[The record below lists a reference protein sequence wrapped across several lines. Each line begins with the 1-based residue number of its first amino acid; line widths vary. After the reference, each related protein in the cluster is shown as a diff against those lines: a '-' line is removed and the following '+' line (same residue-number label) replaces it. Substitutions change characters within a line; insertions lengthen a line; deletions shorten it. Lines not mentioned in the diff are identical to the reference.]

1 MNLRATECALIA
13 DFRGLSN
20 SSGAITISHGVY
32 TLSGETA
39 SLASSASRVFS
50 WTSGSNT
57 ALSGQ
62 FGGASGT
69 RYRTLGVNYSMTP
82 GDYLFGYAVVTANG
96 NDVSVFGRA
105 AMNIVGTYDGIEED
119 TFLNGLS
126 VVAVGALPVSVVAT
140 DTGYVRTGF
149 SAMRQPGI
157 ILLGT

>member
-1 MNLRATECALIA
+1 
-13 DFRGLSN
+13 
-20 SSGAITISHGVY
+20 
-32 TLSGETA
+32 
-39 SLASSASRVFS
+39 
-50 WTSGSNT
+50 
-57 ALSGQ
+57 
-62 FGGASGT
+62 
-69 RYRTLGVNYSMTP
+69 MTP
-82 GDYLFGYAVVTANG
+82 GDYLLGYAVVTANG

-126 VVAVGALPVSVVAT
+126 VAAVGALPVSVVAT